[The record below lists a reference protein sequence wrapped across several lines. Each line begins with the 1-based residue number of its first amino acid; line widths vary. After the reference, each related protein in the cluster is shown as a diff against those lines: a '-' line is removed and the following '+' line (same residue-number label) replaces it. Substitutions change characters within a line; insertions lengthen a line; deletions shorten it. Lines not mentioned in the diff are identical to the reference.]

1 MYGLLQIMTTEF
13 AQSAKITNKVG
24 TRCDFVISPQNAEV
38 TPLISYNAFETD
50 RVSKDGL
57 KEYEMAIVI
66 LSKSVKELLEIY
78 DVCQDVIDNDV
89 QGFTTYFQGSS
100 PVDLVEDRDDL
111 YVVDLNYRVEY
122 KP

>member
-1 MYGLLQIMTTEF
+1 MTTEF
-13 AQSAKITNKVG
+13 ANSNKITAKVG
-24 TRCDFVISPQNAEV
+24 TRCDFVISPKNAET

-89 QGFTTYFQGSS
+89 QGFTTYFLGSS
-100 PVDLVEDRDDL
+100 PVDVVEDRDDL
-111 YVVDLNYRVEY
+111 FVVDLNYRVEY